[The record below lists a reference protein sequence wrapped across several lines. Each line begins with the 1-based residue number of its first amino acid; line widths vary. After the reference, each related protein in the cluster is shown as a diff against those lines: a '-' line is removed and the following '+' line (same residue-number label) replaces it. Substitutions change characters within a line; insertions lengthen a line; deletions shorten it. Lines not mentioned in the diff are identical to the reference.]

1 MISFLT
7 QSVNSI
13 IFYILNICFFYVE
26 DIKMSGEK
34 MFLRQLQQKDM
45 TVMHKSALV

>member
-1 MISFLT
+1 MFSFLT

-13 IFYILNICFFYVE
+13 IFDILNIWFFYVE
-26 DIKMSGEK
+26 DIKMFGEK
-34 MFLRQLQQKDM
+34 MFLSQLPQKDM